1 MLDVITQAT
10 TFVDQ
15 ITAGTI
21 SIDGD
26 ASALVEIF
34 GKLDTITTG
43 FAIVEP

>member
-1 MLDVITQAT
+1 MLDVVTQAT
-10 TFVDQ
+10 TFMDQ

-21 SIDGD
+21 TIEGD
-26 ASALVEIF
+26 AAALLEIF